1 MGWKTMILYRNSNYR
16 TKMCAMIL
24 VVSNH
29 VGKRFNRKGAK
40 VEVMG

>member
-1 MGWKTMILYRNSNYR
+1 MILYRNKNCR
-16 TKMCAMIL
+16 AEMCSMNFL

-29 VGKRFNRKGAK
+29 DGKRFNRKGAK